1 MLLII
6 KKNIIKF
13 NEHNFQQFKTYKTV
27 THNSCYSKA
36 KELKASGKDII
47 GLGAGE
53 PDFDTPDNIKEAA
66 IKAIKDGDTKYTA
79 VDGTPALKN
88 AIIKKFKRENNLD
101 YKLDQITVG
110 TGGKQVIY
118 NAMMATL
125 NNGDEVV
132 IPAPYW
138 VSYPDIVLLA
148 GGTPVILECNEKQE
162 FKIRPSDL
170 EKSITKKTKWIIL
183 NSPSNPTGACY
194 AEKDIKEIGKILEKH
209 PHVFILS
216 DDIYEHVTY
225 ENFKFF
231 TIAQIDSLKDRV
243 LTMNGVSK
251 AYSMTG
257 WRIGYAAGPKDI
269 IKAIAK
275 IQSQSTTNP
284 SSISQAAAVEAL
296 NGTQSFIQERSK
308 SFQERRDFVVKELN
322 AIDGINCLKPDGAF
336 YVFPSCKKLIGKKDN
351 KGREIKNDTDFVQS
365 LLENNGIAVV
375 QGSAF
380 GLEGFFRISY
390 ATSMENLKKALEK
403 ISIFC
408 KSLK

>member
-1 MLLII
+1 MSII
-6 KKNIIKF
+6 SDSLKKIKPSP
-13 NEHNFQQFKTYKTV
+13 TIAV
-27 THNSCYSKA
+27 TQKA
-36 KELKASGKDII
+36 RELKAAGKDVI

-66 IKAIKDGDTKYTA
+66 IKAINEGDTKYTA
-79 VDGTPALKN
+79 VDGTPALKK
-88 AIIKKFKRENNLD
+88 AIVEKFKKENNLD
-101 YKLDQITVG
+101 YTTDQITVG
-110 TGGKQVIY
+110 AGGKHVIY

-125 NNGDEVV
+125 NSGDEVI

-148 GGTPVILECNEKQE
+148 GGKPVIMECGEKQG
-162 FKIRPSDL
+162 FKINPADL
-170 EKSITKKTKWIIL
+170 EKFITPKTKWIIL

-194 AEKDIKEIGKILEKH
+194 SEKDIKAIANVLEKH
-209 PHVFILS
+209 NHVYILS

-225 ENFKFF
+225 EGFKFF
-231 TIAQIDSLKDRV
+231 TIAQIESLKDRV

-269 IKAIAK
+269 VKAIAK

-284 SSISQAAAVEAL
+284 SSISQAASVEAL
-296 NGTQSFIQERSK
+296 SGTQDFIKKRAD
-308 SFQERRDFVVKELN
+308 SFQERRDFVVKALN
-322 AIDGINCLKPDGAF
+322 DIDGINCLNPDGAF
-336 YVFPSCKKLIGKKDN
+336 YVFPSCKELMGKKDSSG
-351 KGREIKNDTDFVQS
+351 KEIKSDTDFVQS
-365 LLENNGIAVV
+365 LLENSGVAVV

-403 ISIFC
+403 ISSFC
-408 KSLK
+408 KSLS

>member
-1 MLLII
+1 MSIVSNTLKRI
-6 KKNIIKF
+6 KPSPTIA
-13 NEHNFQQFKTYKTV
+13 V
-27 THNSCYSKA
+27 TQKA
-36 KELKASGKDII
+36 RELKASGKDII

-53 PDFDTPDNIKEAA
+53 PDFDTPENIKQAA

-79 VDGTPALKN
+79 VDGTPALKD
-88 AIIKKFKRENNLD
+88 AIINKFKRENNLE
-101 YKLDQITVG
+101 YQINQITVG
-110 TGGKQVIY
+110 AGGKHVIY

-125 NNGDEVV
+125 NEGDEVIV
-132 IPAPYW
+132 PAPYW

-148 GGTPVILECNEKQE
+148 GGTPIILECTEKQG
-162 FKIRPSDL
+162 FKINPSEL
-170 EKSITKKTKWIIL
+170 EKIITKKTKWIIL

-194 AEKDIKEIGKILEKH
+194 SERDIREIAKVLEKH
-209 PHVFILS
+209 PQVYILS

-225 ENFKFF
+225 EGFKFF
-231 TIAQIDSLKDRV
+231 TIAQIEGLKNRV

-257 WRIGYAAGPKDI
+257 WRIGYAAGPKEI

-296 NGTQSFIQERSK
+296 NGTQDFIKERAT
-308 SFQERRDFVVKELN
+308 SFQERRNFVVKALN
-322 AIDGINCLKPDGAF
+322 EIDGIECLNPDGAF
-336 YVFPSCKKLIGKKDN
+336 YVFPSCKGLIGKKDTN
-351 KGREIKNDTDFVQS
+351 GNELKTDTDFVQS
-365 LLENNGIAVV
+365 LLENSGVAVV

-403 ISIFC
+403 ISSFC
-408 KSLK
+408 KSLS

>member
-1 MLLII
+1 MSIVSNTLKRI
-6 KKNIIKF
+6 KPSPTIA
-13 NEHNFQQFKTYKTV
+13 V
-27 THNSCYSKA
+27 TQKA
-36 KELKASGKDII
+36 RELKASGKDII

-53 PDFDTPDNIKEAA
+53 PDFDTPENIKQAA

-79 VDGTPALKN
+79 VDGTPALKD
-88 AIIKKFKRENNLD
+88 AIINKFKRENNLE
-101 YKLDQITVG
+101 YQINQITVG
-110 TGGKQVIY
+110 AGGKHVIY

-125 NNGDEVV
+125 NEGDEVIV
-132 IPAPYW
+132 PAPYW
-138 VSYPDIVLLA
+138 VSYPDMVLLA
-148 GGTPVILECNEKQE
+148 GGTPIILECTEKQG
-162 FKIRPSDL
+162 FKINPSEL
-170 EKSITKKTKWIIL
+170 EKIITNKTKWIIL

-194 AEKDIKEIGKILEKH
+194 SERDIREIAKVLEKH
-209 PHVFILS
+209 PQVYILS

-225 ENFKFF
+225 EGFKFF
-231 TIAQIDSLKDRV
+231 TIAQIEGLKNRV

-257 WRIGYAAGPKDI
+257 WRIGYAAGPKEI

-296 NGTQSFIQERSK
+296 NGTQDFIKERAN
-308 SFQERRDFVVKELN
+308 SFQERRNFVVKALN
-322 AIDGINCLKPDGAF
+322 EIDGIECLNPDGAF
-336 YVFPSCKKLIGKKDN
+336 YVFPSCKGLIGKKDTN
-351 KGREIKNDTDFVQS
+351 GNELKMDTDFVQS
-365 LLENNGIAVV
+365 LLENSGVAVV

-403 ISIFC
+403 ISSFC
-408 KSLK
+408 KSLS